1 MSEDNAHYKKERKI
15 MSCQKVFGALT
26 QGGKSHDGVQTV
38 VVAVL
43 AADES
48 VDWAVMG
55 WRAQTTAAEQT
66 KGIDRNNS
74 FERDISEPML
84 GQRTVCM

>member
-1 MSEDNAHYKKERKI
+1 MSEDNAYYKKERKI

-38 VVAVL
+38 VVVVL

-55 WRAQTTAAEQT
+55 WRGT
-66 KGIDRNNS
+66 NNS
-74 FERDISEPML
+74 S
-84 GQRTVCM
+84 RTN